1 MLRRGFFWLP
11 PILGA
16 AALCWIAG
24 SLQIGAMALLLLA
37 PAAHLGLAM
46 IGRRADWV
54 TRFLLGILTFAGL
67 MAAAYSLALLV
78 APAAVYNGGGVPH
91 RAMPTGQVLIS
102 FLVAGA
108 LASVWRF
115 SFLRRPMTAPD
126 RALANACGG
135 VVLALAPVFFF
146 LY

>member
-24 SLQIGAMALLLLA
+24 SLKIGALALVLLA

-46 IGRRADWV
+46 TRRRADWV
-54 TRFLLGILTFAGL
+54 TRFLLSILAFAGL
-67 MAAAYSLALLV
+67 MGAAYSLALLV
-78 APAAVYNGGGVPH
+78 APTAVYDGGGVAH
-91 RAMPTGQVLIS
+91 RTMPTGHVLIS

-115 SFLRRPMTAPD
+115 SFLRRPMASPD

-135 VVLALAPVFFF
+135 VVLALAPLFFF
-146 LY
+146 LS